1 MEELIFQTAPASQM
15 DDTMTK
21 TIVSKVAYLIGV
33 PKKFFEDE
41 YSPPQ
46 IEEYE
51 RLDQIKTARI
61 IRNLCMFRTSI
72 ESNYRS
78 IKRKIR
84 DEYRTVI
91 TIEET
96 ANIVKAL
103 SEDGIEIARNPN
115 KRLQMFVVEANKEIS
130 NRINNCKSIFPD
142 WIVWKYLRNIFI
154 MPNGTIEQKVQKHI
168 NDYYYKYKSWY
179 PYMVYINW
187 QPEDSGNILYNDRKF
202 LTCLYKWNNDQFT
215 DISKVSKLDNTT
227 KFNIDEFIEDS
238 SKLDIIVD
246 CENSDPYKLAVTLN
260 SLDEPVADKIHRLIL
275 IDDPNTVK
283 IWRFFD
289 RYVRSYEIEHIM
301 MERIME
307 SKSLVDIGLSSK
319 IFREFFQ
326 EGVDSFML
334 CSSDSDY
341 FAVIKGLPEARFL
354 ILGEQEALGRDM
366 KEALASKNIHYA
378 YIERFYSGGD
388 GQDIKTRAILSEAS
402 DILEQEVKVNA
413 RQLLKNA
420 LFEAKIRLS
429 DTEFEQFYK
438 NHIKPMTLEL
448 DNEENIK
455 INLKK

>member
-1 MEELIFQTAPASQM
+1 MEELIFQTAPVSQM
-15 DDTMTK
+15 DDTTTK

-51 RLDQIKTARI
+51 KLDQIKTARI
-61 IRNLCMFRTSI
+61 IRNLCMFRTLI

-115 KRLQMFVVEANKEIS
+115 KRLQTFVVETNKEIS

-168 NDYYYKYKSWY
+168 NDYYYEYKSWY

-187 QPEDSGNILYNDRKF
+187 TPEDSGNILYNDRKF

-238 SKLDIIVD
+238 NKLDIIVD
-246 CENSDPYKLAVTLN
+246 CENSDPYKLVVSKVISRAFVGLGIR
-260 SLDEPVADKIHRLIL
+260 SEKYYGKKIKRKSIGF
-275 IDDPNTVK
+275 VK
-283 IWRFFD
+283 
-289 RYVRSYEIEHIM
+289 
-301 MERIME
+301 
-307 SKSLVDIGLSSK
+307 KK
-319 IFREFFQ
+319 A
-326 EGVDSFML
+326 
-334 CSSDSDY
+334 
-341 FAVIKGLPEARFL
+341 FAFAI
-354 ILGEQEALGRDM
+354 
-366 KEALASKNIHYA
+366 AS
-378 YIERFYSGGD
+378 
-388 GQDIKTRAILSEAS
+388 
-402 DILEQEVKVNA
+402 
-413 RQLLKNA
+413 
-420 LFEAKIRLS
+420 
-429 DTEFEQFYK
+429 
-438 NHIKPMTLEL
+438 
-448 DNEENIK
+448 ENIFNFSCFSCTK
-455 INLKK
+455 QTLLSMFEMTK

>member
-1 MEELIFQTAPASQM
+1 MSEFLYFTFFTYSQIYCVLKKFQKMLYEKIEICSFSDIYKLDLTKVSSSVIIKKEEKKMEELIFQTAPVSQM
-15 DDTMTK
+15 DDTTTK
-21 TIVSKVAYLIGV
+21 TIVSKVADLIGV

-51 RLDQIKTARI
+51 KLDQIKTARI
-61 IRNLCMFRTSI
+61 IRNLCMFRTLI

-115 KRLQMFVVEANKEIS
+115 KRLQTFVVETNKEIS

-168 NDYYYKYKSWY
+168 NDYYYEYKSWY

-187 QPEDSGNILYNDRKF
+187 PPEDSGNILYNDRKF

-238 SKLDIIVD
+238 NKLDIIVD
-246 CENSDPYKLAVTLN
+246 CENSDSYKLVVSKVISSAFVGLGIR
-260 SLDEPVADKIHRLIL
+260 SEKYYGKKIKRKSIGF
-275 IDDPNTVK
+275 VK
-283 IWRFFD
+283 
-289 RYVRSYEIEHIM
+289 
-301 MERIME
+301 
-307 SKSLVDIGLSSK
+307 KK
-319 IFREFFQ
+319 A
-326 EGVDSFML
+326 
-334 CSSDSDY
+334 
-341 FAVIKGLPEARFL
+341 FAFAI
-354 ILGEQEALGRDM
+354 
-366 KEALASKNIHYA
+366 AS
-378 YIERFYSGGD
+378 
-388 GQDIKTRAILSEAS
+388 
-402 DILEQEVKVNA
+402 
-413 RQLLKNA
+413 
-420 LFEAKIRLS
+420 
-429 DTEFEQFYK
+429 
-438 NHIKPMTLEL
+438 
-448 DNEENIK
+448 ENIFNFSCFSCTK
-455 INLKK
+455 QTLITKFEMTK